1 MLLLCCSVCYSVFR
15 KDKEAVKVRLKF
27 VLYSYDIEKEATRT
41 GKAEMNMKFFRN
53 RERKDVKIYVPK
65 KEKIQR
71 LQQQTMIMNR
81 AIIGA

>member
-1 MLLLCCSVCYSVFR
+1 
-15 KDKEAVKVRLKF
+15 
-27 VLYSYDIEKEATRT
+27 
-41 GKAEMNMKFFRN
+41 MNMKFFRN